1 MFLTSQIHCE
11 SNLQSES
18 KEKVELSTDN
28 IMQTSDIS
36 GLTDMARKMLEEDP
50 EVRRC
55 FLLSHVP
62 YRKLHVH
69 GVSWWGAYCHPGYAQ
84 PLNPPTLPLHFSP
97 I

>member
-50 EVRRC
+50 EVGRC

-62 YRKLHVH
+62 YRMLHVCMVYH
-69 GVSWWGAYCHPGYAQ
+69 GGGHTV
-84 PLNPPTLPLHFSP
+84 TLAMHSH
-97 I
+97 